1 MSPRI
6 ADPGV
11 AEALVEIGAR
21 LIAEH
26 EPLSTRRLAA
36 EVGTSTAAVYTHFG
50 SITELRR
57 AIRRVGFERLAAH
70 QKSYERSDDPVADL
84 AKQGWAY
91 CRNALTNPSMY
102 RVMFMEAPIDDSD
115 AEVGLY
121 TFEMLV
127 DEVRRCVQA
136 GRFRGDPFDM
146 ASQCWAITHGVI
158 ALFLAGMFDETEV
171 DRLTGVIGR
180 ALFISFGDEPAATDA
195 SLLRSAEWIAARQ
208 SSESGATRSR

>member
-1 MSPRI
+1 MSPRT

-11 AEALVEIGAR
+11 AEALVETGAR

-57 AIRRVGFERLAAH
+57 AIRRVGFERLADY
-70 QKSYERSDDPVADL
+70 QRSYERTDDPVADL

-91 CRNALTNPSMY
+91 CRNAMTNPNMY
-102 RVMFMEAPIDDSD
+102 RVMFMEAPLDESD

-127 DEVRRCVQA
+127 GEVRRCVEA

-146 ASQCWAITHGVI
+146 ASQCWATTHGVVT
-158 ALFLAGMFDETEV
+158 LYLAGMFDEAEV
-171 DRLTGVIGR
+171 DRLTAVIGR
-180 ALFISFGDEPAATDA
+180 ALFVSFGDDPAATDA
-195 SLLRSAEWIAARQ
+195 SLLRSAEWIDSRQ
-208 SSESGATRSR
+208 RSEDGATRSR